1 MLSTGRCCSPSRPPG
16 EPCEA
21 LESPP
26 QTRVPYGTGVG
37 TLHQPSSA
45 FIGDRGD
52 ADPDVRALIADAD
65 ADLPTS
71 YLRAVAALCGTRLLL
86 PVVASGDDSMN
97 GPDPDRHAEL
107 AAVSIKAADGR
118 RALLAF
124 TGIDALVAWEPR
136 ARPVPAT
143 LDDVAATVLETGDDA
158 LLVDSA
164 GPVPFV
170 IGDDLI
176 AQLAQ
181 GRRLVEL
188 DDGGFGWAFLDA
200 GA

>member
-1 MLSTGRCCSPSRPPG
+1 MNDTHDHRRTLS
-16 EPCEA
+16 
-21 LESPP
+21 
-26 QTRVPYGTGVG
+26 
-37 TLHQPSSA
+37 QPNAA

-52 ADPDVRALIADAD
+52 ADPTVRALIADATS
-65 ADLPTS
+65 DLPTT

-86 PVVASGDDSMN
+86 PVVASGDDSMD

-107 AAVSIKAADGR
+107 AAVSIAAADGR

-143 LDDVAATVLETGDDA
+143 LDDIAATVIETGDDA

-170 IGDDLI
+170 IENDLI
-176 AQLAQ
+176 SQLAQ

-188 DDGGFGWAFLDA
+188 DDGGFGWAFLDTSD
-200 GA
+200 

>member
-1 MLSTGRCCSPSRPPG
+1 MTDTPHERRTLS
-16 EPCEA
+16 
-21 LESPP
+21 
-26 QTRVPYGTGVG
+26 
-37 TLHQPSSA
+37 QPNAA

-52 ADPDVRALIADAD
+52 ADPTVRALIAEAAAD
-65 ADLPTS
+65 VPTS
-71 YLRAVAALCGTRLLL
+71 YLRAVAALCGARLLL
-86 PVVASGDDSMN
+86 PIVASGDDSMD
-97 GPDPDRHAEL
+97 GPDPDRYSEL
-107 AAVSIKAADGR
+107 AAVSIEATDGR

-124 TGIDALVAWEPR
+124 TGMDSLVAWEPR

-143 LDDVAATVLETGDDA
+143 LDDIAATVIETGDVA
-158 LLVDSA
+158 LLIDTA

-188 DDGGFGWAFLDA
+188 DDGGFGWAYLNSSA
-200 GA
+200 

>member
-1 MLSTGRCCSPSRPPG
+1 M
-16 EPCEA
+16 
-21 LESPP
+21 
-26 QTRVPYGTGVG
+26 
-37 TLHQPSSA
+37 TLGQPSAA
-45 FIGDRGD
+45 FIGDRGE
-52 ADPDVRALIADAD
+52 ADPDVRALIADA
-65 ADLPTS
+65 ASDLPSS

-86 PVVASGDDSMN
+86 PVVASGDDSMD

-107 AAVSIKAADGR
+107 AAVSIAAADGR
-118 RALLAF
+118 KALLAF

-158 LLVDSA
+158 LLVDPA

-188 DDGGFGWAFLDA
+188 DDGGFGWAYLDPSV
-200 GA
+200 